1 MRLCHHYYCYFFII
15 IFIINSIIIIYF
27 GSSATRYHRRHHH
40 DRLAME
46 FFATP
51 RCPDAPDVP
60 GGSSAALPP
69 PAPPLT
75 LRTSDDHAWPLVPGV
90 YGPLGPIPHDMSL
103 APLADAAGPQDHV
116 LLVLNDARAPILA
129 KEGWPRRGR
138 QGSTTP
144 SSSCH
149 EGEELA
155 KDVVAKLKRH
165 PLCQNAWFD
174 SSRGSFKILRT
185 DQKYFE
191 VGIPDVQKLHSSIP
205 VIQTYAKALGFLN
218 AETNQE
224 TNAKA
229 CEAPRDEETK
239 QE

>member
-51 RCPDAPDVP
+51 PPHASTRWRALRCPDAP

-90 YGPLGPIPHDMSL
+90 YGPLEPIPHDMSL
-103 APLADAAGPQDHV
+103 APLADD
-116 LLVLNDARAPILA
+116 DAR
-129 KEGWPRRGR
+129 
-138 QGSTTP
+138 GSTTP

-149 EGEELA
+149 EGNELA

-205 VIQTYAKALGFLN
+205 VIEHAFGFLN
-218 AETNQE
+218 AETNQ
-224 TNAKA
+224 
-229 CEAPRDEETK
+229 RDEETK

>member
-15 IFIINSIIIIYF
+15 IFIINSIIIIIIIIIIIYF

-60 GGSSAALPP
+60 GGSSAALHP

-90 YGPLGPIPHDMSL
+90 YGPLEPIPDDESL
-103 APLADAAGPQDHV
+103 APLADD
-116 LLVLNDARAPILA
+116 DAR
-129 KEGWPRRGR
+129 
-138 QGSTTP
+138 GSTTP

-149 EGEELA
+149 EGDELA

-205 VIQTYAKALGFLN
+205 VIEHAFGFLN
-218 AETNQE
+218 AETNQ
-224 TNAKA
+224 
-229 CEAPRDEETK
+229 RDEETK

>member
-1 MRLCHHYYCYFFII
+1 MPDLV
-15 IFIINSIIIIYF
+15 
-27 GSSATRYHRRHHH
+27 SSGDEDEASVRNNEDNEIVGGWQAEEAAMADELTHRMAAVSVATTG
-40 DRLAME
+40 DRTSASKILAVVHS
-46 FFATP
+46 TQ
-51 RCPDAPDVP
+51 P
-60 GGSSAALPP
+60 GVHMSHAVLHP

-75 LRTSDDHAWPLVPGV
+75 LR
-90 YGPLGPIPHDMSL
+90 MSL
-103 APLADAAGPQDHV
+103 ALLADD
-116 LLVLNDARAPILA
+116 DAR
-129 KEGWPRRGR
+129 
-138 QGSTTP
+138 GSTTP

-149 EGEELA
+149 EGDELA

-174 SSRGSFKILRT
+174 WSRGSFKILRT

-191 VGIPDVQKLHSSIP
+191 FGIPDVQKLHSSIP
-205 VIQTYAKALGFLN
+205 VIQTYAKALEFLN

-239 QE
+239 QD